1 MKRSIRAVQKG
12 FTLIELMIVIA
23 IIGILAAIAIPM
35 YQDYTVRAK
44 VGELLNA
51 ASPCKLAVAESF
63 ATNGALPLTMAAA
76 GCQTVATTYVA
87 DITMSATGII
97 LVKATAIAGLSGAA
111 SKTISLKPVA
121 ATNAV
126 DWICGLLADG
136 TDIDP
141 KYVPS
146 SCRGTKT

>member
-1 MKRSIRAVQKG
+1 M
-12 FTLIELMIVIA
+12 
-23 IIGILAAIAIPM
+23 
-35 YQDYTVRAK
+35 
-44 VGELLNA
+44 
-51 ASPCKLAVAESF
+51 
-63 ATNGALPLTMAAA
+63 
-76 GCQTVATTYVA
+76 
-87 DITMSATGII
+87 I
-97 LVKATAIAGLSGAA
+97 LVKATAITGLSTAA

-126 DWICGLLADG
+126 DWICGLTTDG